1 MTAKRFLSNALLA
14 LILATSQPAQA
25 GAAADSVAI
34 ADSASQMPD
43 ARLSAHTDTMAPTRQ
58 YINHITK
65 RINFWNSLIPNLSH
79 LQYAGDIGMI
89 SMGMGWD
96 YGKHNQWETF
106 LIFGITPRN
115 HTPRT
120 YVTMAVKEMFTPWDV
135 KVWRHVEISPLFASF
150 TISTLLDGEFW
161 VKNPERYPSGYYSF
175 STKTRLHLGIG
186 QKIKLKN
193 IQHKSHFLKHLAL
206 FYEVSTCDLYLI
218 NKIRNRSIPTKDII
232 CLAIGIQATFF

>member
-1 MTAKRFLSNALLA
+1 MTAKRLLSNALLA
-14 LILATSQPAQA
+14 LTLAMAPAA
-25 GAAADSVAI
+25 HATAVADSVAL
-34 ADSASQMPD
+34 ADSTAQIASAPIC
-43 ARLSAHTDTMAPTRQ
+43 TDTDTVMPTRQ
-58 YINHITK
+58 YIKHTTK
-65 RINFWNSLIPNLSH
+65 RIQFWNSIIPNLTH

-96 YGKHNQWETF
+96 YGKHNQWETY

-135 KVWRHVEISPLFASF
+135 KVWRHLEFSPLFASF

-193 IQHKSHFLKHLAL
+193 IEHKSHFLKHLAL

-218 NKIRNRSIPTKDII
+218 NKIRNRSIPVKDII
-232 CLAIGIQATFF
+232 CLAIGIQGTFF